1 MKKNINILTSTLNK
15 VFNAKIFSNKIFNN
29 QITLFIVSAIA
40 FISLYRHIV
49 MYEFSAVL
57 LFFIIA
63 GLAYS
68 FTRNMTIV
76 LGSAFLAT
84 LIVSMFKG
92 LFGFKEGMEAATTDA
107 TAATDATTAAA
118 TTATTATTATGAPAT
133 TATGAPATTATGASA
148 TAVPATIPGVAGAG
162 VAGVPGVAGAG
173 VAGAGVAGTIPQSLR
188 SGALAGPPLTAPT
201 LGTSTKDN
209 YQNQIPLTPGLYN
222 IPNKE
227 QMTKQLGKAT
237 EVEQAYDNLEQIM
250 GSKNIQ
256 AMSSDTK
263 DLIRQQNDLIKQL
276 KSMTPAL
283 NEAMTALGGLDL
295 SKLTNMFN
303 KREEAAE

>member
-1 MKKNINILTSTLNK
+1 MKKNNNILTSTLNK

-40 FISLYRHIV
+40 FISLYRYII

-68 FTRNMTIV
+68 FTKNMTIV

-84 LIVSMFKG
+84 FLVSMFKG
-92 LFGFKEGMEAATTDA
+92 FKEGNTNMVESSGNTVPTGTQTQAPT
-107 TAATDATTAAA
+107 
-118 TTATTATTATGAPAT
+118 TGAPAT
-133 TATGAPATTATGASA
+133 TGAQAP
-148 TAVPATIPGVAGAG
+148 TIPGAASLQ
-162 VAGVPGVAGAG
+162 
-173 VAGAGVAGTIPQSLR
+173 QSL
-188 SGALAGPPLTAPT
+188 GALAGPPATAPNIA
-201 LGTSTKDN
+201 SPPKDN

-222 IPNKE
+222 MPNKE

-237 EVEQAYDNLEQIM
+237 ETEQAYDNLEKIM

-263 DLIRQQNDLIKQL
+263 DLIRQQNELIKQL
-276 KSMTPAL
+276 KAMTPAL

-303 KREEAAE
+303 KREEHTE

>member
-15 VFNAKIFSNKIFNN
+15 AFNAKIFSNKIFNN

-84 LIVSMFKG
+84 LIVSMFKE
-92 LFGFKEGMEAATTDA
+92 LFGFKEGMEAATTEA
-107 TAATDATTAAA
+107 GATTEAP
-118 TTATTATTATGAPAT
+118 ATGAPAT
-133 TATGAPATTATGASA
+133 GATTAPTAPTGTPTAPTGTPTGAPGVTAPADITTLPGLASQPPS
-148 TAVPATIPGVAGAG
+148 VL
-162 VAGVPGVAGAG
+162 
-173 VAGAGVAGTIPQSLR
+173 S
-188 SGALAGPPLTAPT
+188 SALAGLS
-201 LGTSTKDN
+201 STTQPAKQN

-237 EVEQAYDNLEQIM
+237 EVEQAYDNLEKVM
-250 GSKNIQ
+250 GSKNVQ
-256 AMSSDTK
+256 AMSNDTR

-283 NEAMTALGGLDL
+283 NEAMNALGGLDL

-303 KREEAAE
+303 RREVEAE

>member
-1 MKKNINILTSTLNK
+1 MKKNNNIVTSTLNK

-40 FISLYRHIV
+40 FISLYRYII

-68 FTRNMTIV
+68 FTKNMTIV

-84 LIVSMFKG
+84 FIVSMFKG
-92 LFGFKEGMEAATTDA
+92 FKEGNTNMVESSGNTVQTQAQTQGQAQAPTTG
-107 TAATDATTAAA
+107 TTQ
-118 TTATTATTATGAPAT
+118 AP
-133 TATGAPATTATGASA
+133 
-148 TAVPATIPGVAGAG
+148 TIPGASLQ
-162 VAGVPGVAGAG
+162 
-173 VAGAGVAGTIPQSLR
+173 QSL
-188 SGALAGPPLTAPT
+188 GALSGPPATAPRDT
-201 LGTSTKDN
+201 

-222 IPNKE
+222 MPNKE
-227 QMTKQLGKAT
+227 QMAKQLGKAT
-237 EVEQAYDNLEQIM
+237 ETEQAYDNLEKIM

-283 NEAMTALGGLDL
+283 NDAMNALGGLDL

-303 KREEAAE
+303 KREEHTE

>member
-1 MKKNINILTSTLNK
+1 MKKNNNIVTSTLNK

-40 FISLYRHIV
+40 FISLYRYII

-68 FTRNMTIV
+68 FTKNMTIV

-84 LIVSMFKG
+84 FIVSMFKG
-92 LFGFKEGMEAATTDA
+92 FKEGNTNMVESSGNTVQTQAQTQGQAQAPTTG
-107 TAATDATTAAA
+107 TTQAP
-118 TTATTATTATGAPAT
+118 TTGTTQAPTTGTTQAP
-133 TATGAPATTATGASA
+133 
-148 TAVPATIPGVAGAG
+148 TIPGASLQ
-162 VAGVPGVAGAG
+162 
-173 VAGAGVAGTIPQSLR
+173 QSL
-188 SGALAGPPLTAPT
+188 GALSGPPATAPRDT
-201 LGTSTKDN
+201 

-222 IPNKE
+222 MPNKE
-227 QMTKQLGKAT
+227 QMAKQLGKAT
-237 EVEQAYDNLEQIM
+237 ETEQAYDNLEKIM

-283 NEAMTALGGLDL
+283 NDAMNALGGLDL

-303 KREEAAE
+303 KREEHTE

>member
-57 LFFIIA
+57 MFFIIA

-92 LFGFKEGMEAATTDA
+92 LFGFKEGNENMVEEGSGNIVRPT
-107 TAATDATTAAA
+107 TTAAA
-118 TTATTATTATGAPAT
+118 TSATTGATSGATT
-133 TATGAPATTATGASA
+133 
-148 TAVPATIPGVAGAG
+148 
-162 VAGVPGVAGAG
+162 
-173 VAGAGVAGTIPQSLR
+173 
-188 SGALAGPPLTAPT
+188 
-201 LGTSTKDN
+201 
-209 YQNQIPLTPGLYN
+209 
-222 IPNKE
+222 
-227 QMTKQLGKAT
+227 
-237 EVEQAYDNLEQIM
+237 
-250 GSKNIQ
+250 
-256 AMSSDTK
+256 
-263 DLIRQQNDLIKQL
+263 
-276 KSMTPAL
+276 
-283 NEAMTALGGLDL
+283 
-295 SKLTNMFN
+295 
-303 KREEAAE
+303 

>member
-1 MKKNINILTSTLNK
+1 
-15 VFNAKIFSNKIFNN
+15 
-29 QITLFIVSAIA
+29 
-40 FISLYRHIV
+40 

-57 LFFIIA
+57 MFFIIA

-92 LFGFKEGMEAATTDA
+92 LFGFKEGNENMMESSGNIVRPTT
-107 TAATDATTAAA
+107 TAATSGTESGTGTGATTGTTTGA
-118 TTATTATTATGAPAT
+118 TTGTPTGTPTGAPGAT
-133 TATGAPATTATGASA
+133 APADITTLPGLASQPPS
-148 TAVPATIPGVAGAG
+148 VL
-162 VAGVPGVAGAG
+162 
-173 VAGAGVAGTIPQSLR
+173 S
-188 SGALAGPPLTAPT
+188 SALAGLSSPPATAPK
-201 LGTSTKDN
+201 LTSDN
-209 YQNQIPLTPGLYN
+209 YENQIPLTPGLYN
-222 IPNKE
+222 MPNKE

-237 EVEQAYDNLEQIM
+237 EVEQAYDNLEKIM

-283 NEAMTALGGLDL
+283 NEALTTLGGLDL
-295 SKLTNMFN
+295 SKLTNIFN
-303 KREEAAE
+303 KREEQA

>member
-15 VFNAKIFSNKIFNN
+15 AFNAKIFSNKIFNN

-57 LFFIIA
+57 MFFIIA

-92 LFGFKEGMEAATTDA
+92 LFGFKEGMEAAQTAQTAPTTP
-107 TAATDATTAAA
+107 TAP
-118 TTATTATTATGAPAT
+118 TTATAPTTTPATGAPPPEAPPP
-133 TATGAPATTATGASA
+133 GAPGPTAPVDITTLS
-148 TAVPATIPGVAGAG
+148 GVATNPSS
-162 VAGVPGVAGAG
+162 VISN
-173 VAGAGVAGTIPQSLR
+173 T
-188 SGALAGPPLTAPT
+188 LAGLSQPPLTSPAF
-201 LGTSTKDN
+201 GTKDS

-222 IPNKE
+222 MPNKE
-227 QMTKQLGKAT
+227 QMTKQIGKAT
-237 EVEQAYDNLEQIM
+237 EVEQAYDNLDKIM

-256 AMSSDTK
+256 AISADTK

-283 NEAMTALGGLDL
+283 NEAMNALGGIDL

-303 KREEAAE
+303 KREVDAE

>member
-57 LFFIIA
+57 MFFIIA

-92 LFGFKEGMEAATTDA
+92 LFGFKEGNENMVESSGNIVRPATTTP
-107 TAATDATTAAA
+107 TAPTAPTTAP
-118 TTATTATTATGAPAT
+118 ATGAPPEAPPP
-133 TATGAPATTATGASA
+133 GAPGPTAPADITTLPGLASQPPS
-148 TAVPATIPGVAGAG
+148 VL
-162 VAGVPGVAGAG
+162 
-173 VAGAGVAGTIPQSLR
+173 SN
-188 SGALAGPPLTAPT
+188 ALAGLSKPSLTAPAF
-201 LGTSTKDN
+201 GTKDS

-222 IPNKE
+222 MPNKE
-227 QMTKQLGKAT
+227 QMTKQLGKAS
-237 EVEQAYDNLEQIM
+237 EVEQAYDNLEKVM
-250 GSKNIQ
+250 GTKNIQ
-256 AMSSDTK
+256 AMSSDTR
-263 DLIRQQNDLIKQL
+263 DLIRQQNELIKQL

-283 NEAMTALGGLDL
+283 NEAMNALGGIDL

-303 KREEAAE
+303 KREVAAE

>member
-1 MKKNINILTSTLNK
+1 MKKNINILTSTLDK
-15 VFNAKIFSNKIFNN
+15 VFNAKIFNNKMFNN

-57 LFFIIA
+57 MFFIIA

-92 LFGFKEGMEAATTDA
+92 LFGFKEGMETAATTE
-107 TAATDATTAAA
+107 ATDAAAAAAA
-118 TTATTATTATGAPAT
+118 TTATVSPSPVAPPPVAPPPGAPGPT
-133 TATGAPATTATGASA
+133 APADITTLPGAASMPSSILSNA
-148 TAVPATIPGVAGAG
+148 
-162 VAGVPGVAGAG
+162 
-173 VAGAGVAGTIPQSLR
+173 L
-188 SGALAGPPLTAPT
+188 SGLSQQQLTAPS
-201 LGTSTKDN
+201 LGTTTKDS

-237 EVEQAYDNLEQIM
+237 ETEQAYDNLEKIM

-256 AMSSDTK
+256 AISADTK

-283 NEAMTALGGLDL
+283 NEAMNALGGIDL

-303 KREEAAE
+303 KREVEAE

>member
-1 MKKNINILTSTLNK
+1 M
-15 VFNAKIFSNKIFNN
+15 
-29 QITLFIVSAIA
+29 
-40 FISLYRHIV
+40 
-49 MYEFSAVL
+49 
-57 LFFIIA
+57 FFIIA

-92 LFGFKEGMEAATTDA
+92 LFGFKEGNENMMESSGNIVRP
-107 TAATDATTAAA
+107 ATTAP
-118 TTATTATTATGAPAT
+118 TAPPTAPATGAPPEAPPP
-133 TATGAPATTATGASA
+133 GAPGPTAPADITTLPGLASQPPS
-148 TAVPATIPGVAGAG
+148 VL
-162 VAGVPGVAGAG
+162 
-173 VAGAGVAGTIPQSLR
+173 SN
-188 SGALAGPPLTAPT
+188 ALAGLSQPSLTAPAF
-201 LGTSTKDN
+201 GTKDS

-237 EVEQAYDNLEQIM
+237 EVEQAYDNLEKVM

-256 AMSSDTK
+256 AISADTK

-283 NEAMTALGGLDL
+283 NEAMNALGGIDL

-303 KREEAAE
+303 KREVDAE

>member
-1 MKKNINILTSTLNK
+1 MKKNNNIVTSTLNK

-40 FISLYRHIV
+40 FISLYRYII

-68 FTRNMTIV
+68 FTKNMTIV

-84 LIVSMFKG
+84 FIVSMFKG
-92 LFGFKEGMEAATTDA
+92 FKEGNTNMVESMVESSGNTVPTTTQAQAPTTTQAQTQAPTTTTTQATT
-107 TAATDATTAAA
+107 T
-118 TTATTATTATGAPAT
+118 
-133 TATGAPATTATGASA
+133 
-148 TAVPATIPGVAGAG
+148 
-162 VAGVPGVAGAG
+162 VPGAASLQ
-173 VAGAGVAGTIPQSLR
+173 QSL
-188 SGALAGPPLTAPT
+188 GALAGPPATAP
-201 LGTSTKDN
+201 KDT

-222 IPNKE
+222 MPNKE
-227 QMTKQLGKAT
+227 QMAKQLGKAT
-237 EVEQAYDNLEQIM
+237 ETEQAYDNLEKIM

-283 NEAMTALGGLDL
+283 NEAMNALGGLDL

-303 KREEAAE
+303 KREEHTE

>member
-1 MKKNINILTSTLNK
+1 MKKNNNILTSTLNK
-15 VFNAKIFSNKIFNN
+15 VFNAKIFSNKIFHN
-29 QITLFIVSAIA
+29 QITLFVVSAIA

-92 LFGFKEGMEAATTDA
+92 LFGFKEGMEAATTTAGATAPATGATAETAGTGTATTETVATGTPTGAPGA
-107 TAATDATTAAA
+107 TAAVDIT
-118 TTATTATTATGAPAT
+118 
-133 TATGAPATTATGASA
+133 
-148 TAVPATIPGVAGAG
+148 TIPGAA
-162 VAGVPGVAGAG
+162 
-173 VAGAGVAGTIPQSLR
+173 SLPPSIL
-188 SGALAGPPLTAPT
+188 SGALAGPPLTAPKF
-201 LGTSTKDN
+201 GGSTKDN

-222 IPNKE
+222 MPNKE

-237 EVEQAYDNLEQIM
+237 EIEQSYDNLEKIM

-256 AMSSDTK
+256 AMSNDTK

-276 KSMTPAL
+276 KTMTPAL
-283 NEAMTALGGLDL
+283 NEAMNALGGLDL

-303 KREEAAE
+303 KREVEAE

>member
-1 MKKNINILTSTLNK
+1 MKKNNNILTSTLNK
-15 VFNAKIFSNKIFNN
+15 VFNAKIFSNKIFHN
-29 QITLFIVSAIA
+29 QITLFVVSAIA

-92 LFGFKEGMEAATTDA
+92 LLGFKEGNENMVESSGNIVRPTTTATGT
-107 TAATDATTAAA
+107 ATTATTGTATTATPA
-118 TTATTATTATGAPAT
+118 TTATTATTATGTP
-133 TATGAPATTATGASA
+133 TGAPGA
-148 TAVPATIPGVAGAG
+148 TAAADITTIPGAASL
-162 VAGVPGVAGAG
+162 
-173 VAGAGVAGTIPQSLR
+173 PQSLL

-201 LGTSTKDN
+201 LGGSNKDN

-222 IPNKE
+222 MPNKE

-237 EVEQAYDNLEQIM
+237 EIEQSYDNLEKIM

-283 NEAMTALGGLDL
+283 NEAMNALGGLDL

-303 KREEAAE
+303 KRDVEAE